1 MWNSYILTWFEKCII
16 VTGTAINQEA
26 NFAITD
32 TKRYVLVVTLSA
44 QDNAKTTPAIK
55 SRF

>member
-1 MWNSYILTWFEKCII
+1 MWNSYILIWSEKCII
-16 VTGTAINQEA
+16 GTGTAMNQEA

-44 QDNAKTTPAIK
+44 QDNAKSIPAIK

>member
-1 MWNSYILTWFEKCII
+1 MWNSYILTWSEKCII
-16 VTGTAINQEA
+16 VTGTAMNQEA

-32 TKRYVLVVTLSA
+32 TKRYVLVVTLWA
-44 QDNAKTTPAIK
+44 QDNAKSILAIK